1 MPTVSSIDGSRWYR
15 YRNHTRAIR
24 SPSNSV
30 SAWFIEKTHSRHV
43 KKSQRSRLHARREG
57 RRGQW
62 TSVKAIYVN
71 AETRILIYILC
82 GSEFAIV
89 IPGKIRW
96 ATAPNQRHFLSS
108 AVPERLEMYNACS
121 SFAIREA
128 EGRETGTKR
137 WLSRVF
143 AENIGFTGYSTFQ
156 NRLTPAE
163 RPTSLTSRRDRF
175 LHPWPWLRDRNKPAP
190 VLFQSSGEPTLFANR
205 TELETNV

>member
-1 MPTVSSIDGSRWYR
+1 MPTQCDQHTMPTVSSIDGSRWYR

-43 KKSQRSRLHARREG
+43 KKSQRSRLHARGEG

-108 AVPERLEMYNACS
+108 AVPERLSRCTMPVPRLRFEKRRGA
-121 SFAIREA
+121 RR
-128 EGRETGTKR
+128 GRKG
-137 WLSRVF
+137 
-143 AENIGFTGYSTFQ
+143 
-156 NRLTPAE
+156 
-163 RPTSLTSRRDRF
+163 D
-175 LHPWPWLRDRNKPAP
+175 
-190 VLFQSSGEPTLFANR
+190 
-205 TELETNV
+205 

>member
-1 MPTVSSIDGSRWYR
+1 MRG
-15 YRNHTRAIR
+15 
-24 SPSNSV
+24 
-30 SAWFIEKTHSRHV
+30 
-43 KKSQRSRLHARREG
+43 G
-57 RRGQW
+57 RGQW

-89 IPGKIRW
+89 IPEKIRW